1 MYEESIRQEFRLK
14 NRDETRNYL
23 IEEIDQNEL
32 MCKKHRNVCR
42 VLNYI
47 DHLLILDQLQFRKKK
62 QEPLVY
68 LKNNLID
75 IDGSIYI
82 RVVSLIEI
90 NNITTVSNNI
100 TLRKVNVKPYG
111 FNKMYMNKDLIDD
124 KLYQLIIDQ
133 FNERKV
139 TSTKFRSVLL
149 NKIKSIS

>member
-1 MYEESIRQEFRLK
+1 M
-14 NRDETRNYL
+14 
-23 IEEIDQNEL
+23 
-32 MCKKHRNVCR
+32 
-42 VLNYI
+42 
-47 DHLLILDQLQFRKKK
+47 
-62 QEPLVY
+62 VY

>member
-1 MYEESIRQEFRLK
+1 M
-14 NRDETRNYL
+14 
-23 IEEIDQNEL
+23 
-32 MCKKHRNVCR
+32 
-42 VLNYI
+42 
-47 DHLLILDQLQFRKKK
+47 
-62 QEPLVY
+62 VY

-139 TSTKFRSVLL
+139 TSTKFHSVLL

>member
-1 MYEESIRQEFRLK
+1 M
-14 NRDETRNYL
+14 
-23 IEEIDQNEL
+23 
-32 MCKKHRNVCR
+32 
-42 VLNYI
+42 
-47 DHLLILDQLQFRKKK
+47 
-62 QEPLVY
+62 VY

-111 FNKMYMNKDLIDD
+111 FNKMYMNKELIDD